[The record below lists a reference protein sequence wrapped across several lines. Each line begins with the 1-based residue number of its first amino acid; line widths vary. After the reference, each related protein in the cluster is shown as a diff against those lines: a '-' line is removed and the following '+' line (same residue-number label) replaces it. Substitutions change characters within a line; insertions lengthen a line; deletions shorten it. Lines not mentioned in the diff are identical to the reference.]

1 MNLTFVKTED
11 MTYSY
16 MPVEKTCLVKL
27 LWIALEFHN
36 FFCLSVCF
44 SIKYYASFILWN
56 FEDESKF

>member
-36 FFCLSVCF
+36 FFCFPVCF
-44 SIKYYASFILWN
+44 SIKNYASFIL
-56 FEDESKF
+56 